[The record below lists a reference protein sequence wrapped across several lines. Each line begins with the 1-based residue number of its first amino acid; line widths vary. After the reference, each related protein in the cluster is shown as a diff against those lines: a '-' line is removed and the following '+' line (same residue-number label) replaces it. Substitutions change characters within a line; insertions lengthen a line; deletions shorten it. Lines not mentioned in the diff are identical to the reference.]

1 MTTPSQGPDD
11 ADRRDRAAIWVVRH
25 DRGLSPTEQSEFDR
39 WLQADPA
46 NAAAWRRSRGVWG
59 RFAGFVPDKRWAVVP
74 ISGHKRKSALGWVGG
89 LAAAAALTMIGYVG
103 LRFMPKPAGPAATVA
118 MSAPAEFP
126 QTRVFPDGTLARLN
140 VGALLVEAY
149 SEKERRVQLLQ
160 GEAYFAVTRDTSRR
174 FVVDVHGVEI
184 EAVGTAFGVSLETA
198 SVDVLVTEGTVKVTA
213 PTESAEPSPFVTAG
227 HRAVVTRQATAAE
240 SAVVVTEVDIVEVNR
255 DNSWRGGLLRLGGS
269 TLAELARE
277 FETQTGRKLVFSDP
291 DLASLRVGGRYPG
304 NDMDGFVRVLQ
315 EHYGMQVAVEADGT
329 LVLGRAR

>member
-25 DRGLSPTEQSEFDR
+25 DRGLSPAEQSEFDQ

-46 NAAAWRRSRGVWG
+46 NAAAWRRSHGVWG
-59 RFAGFVPDKRWAVVP
+59 RFSGFTPEKPAAVVP
-74 ISGHKRKSALGWVGG
+74 IAGHGRKSAIRWAGG
-89 LAAAAALTMIGYVG
+89 LAAAAALAILGYIG
-103 LRFMPKPAGPAATVA
+103 LQFMPEPAEPAATVA

-126 QTRVFPDGTLARLN
+126 QTRVLPDGTLARLN

-149 SEKERRVQLLQ
+149 SDKERRVQLLQ

-174 FVVDVHGVEI
+174 FVVDAHGVEV

-198 SVDVLVTEGTVKVTA
+198 TVDVLVTEGTVKVTA
-213 PTESAEPSPFVTAG
+213 PVESTEPSPLVTAG
-227 HRAVVTRQATAAE
+227 HRAVVTRQAAAE
-240 SAVVVTEVDIVEVNR
+240 PAVVVTEVDIVEVNR
-255 DNSWRGGLLRLGGS
+255 GNSWRGGLLRLGGS

-277 FETQTGRKLVFSDP
+277 FEAQTGRKLVFSDP

-304 NDMDGFVRVLQ
+304 NDIDGFVRVLQ
-315 EHYGMQVAVEADGT
+315 EHYGVQVIVEADGT